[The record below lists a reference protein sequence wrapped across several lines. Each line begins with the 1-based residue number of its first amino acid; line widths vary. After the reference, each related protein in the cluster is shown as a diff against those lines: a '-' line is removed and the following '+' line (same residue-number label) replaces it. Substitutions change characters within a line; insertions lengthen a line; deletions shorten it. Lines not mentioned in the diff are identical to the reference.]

1 MKHGFCI
8 VSSVEEIQKVKTLAK
23 QRKIKDN

>member
-1 MKHGFCI
+1 MKHGYCI

-23 QRKIKDN
+23 LRKIKDN

>member
-8 VSSVEEIQKVKTLAK
+8 ASSVEEIQKVKTLAK